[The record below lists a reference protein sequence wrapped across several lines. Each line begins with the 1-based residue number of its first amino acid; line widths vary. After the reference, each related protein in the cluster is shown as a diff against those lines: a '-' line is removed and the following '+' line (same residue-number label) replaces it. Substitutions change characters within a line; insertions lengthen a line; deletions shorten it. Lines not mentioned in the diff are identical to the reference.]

1 MYKGDRS
8 LTPICCLVAT
18 FPHYKTKGEIHI
30 VKNFV
35 NGQITLNIA
44 ALTNLN
50 LSEIEE
56 RLMLDIQQTFK
67 SVSADLETLELEI
80 ESVESMDLQV
90 VDAETGEEVYDEELV

>member
-1 MYKGDRS
+1 M
-8 LTPICCLVAT
+8 
-18 FPHYKTKGEIHI
+18 
-30 VKNFV
+30 KNFV